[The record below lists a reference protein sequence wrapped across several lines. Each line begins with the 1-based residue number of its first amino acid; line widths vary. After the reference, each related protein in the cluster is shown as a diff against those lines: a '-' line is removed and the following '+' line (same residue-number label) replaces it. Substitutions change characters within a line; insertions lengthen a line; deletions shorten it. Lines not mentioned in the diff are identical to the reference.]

1 MPRPTLAQKVADAI
15 ARQIADGALQAG
27 SKLPSLREYMRLHG
41 HSKNTVITAYEHL
54 ASQGLVE
61 ARHGKGFFVCRTV
74 SASVEDDEA
83 QPYTRALDTIW
94 MMRQQFVRD
103 PGHSHLGEGF
113 PPVEWLMDM
122 RLDKFHR
129 QVVRGGVTTL
139 FRYGTRL
146 GNPGLRQRLA
156 QKLAD
161 YRIAVS
167 PRQLVTTLGANHG
180 MDLII
185 RRYVI
190 PGDAVLVE
198 DPGYYPLFGKLQLQ
212 GARMLGIPREAD
224 GPDLDALEQVL
235 KRARPKLFF
244 LQSVGHNPTG
254 SDISP
259 AKAHRLLQLA
269 QAHDL
274 LLVENDAMADFKP
287 SSATKL
293 TALDQCERTLYL
305 GSFSKSISAA
315 LRVGFIAGSKQRIEE
330 LADLKMLLHNSG
342 AEYSE
347 RTIEVIL
354 GEGHFLRH
362 LSRLQDRLGAA
373 TQRGLAVLDELGA
386 EVFCRPQQSL
396 YLWARF
402 PGIDDATALTRHCL
416 AQGVMLAPGSIFAVN
431 RQTPVPWTRL
441 NVAYLDD
448 PAFRRSLMR
457 QGQLGVGNR

>member
-15 ARQIADGALQAG
+15 ARQITDGALQAG

-74 SASVEDDEA
+74 SASVEDDES

-161 YRIAVS
+161 YRIAVT

-180 MDLII
+180 MDLVI

-190 PGDAVLVE
+190 PGDVVLVE

-212 GARMLGIPREAD
+212 
-224 GPDLDALEQVL
+224 
-235 KRARPKLFF
+235 
-244 LQSVGHNPTG
+244 
-254 SDISP
+254 
-259 AKAHRLLQLA
+259 
-269 QAHDL
+269 
-274 LLVENDAMADFKP
+274 
-287 SSATKL
+287 
-293 TALDQCERTLYL
+293 
-305 GSFSKSISAA
+305 
-315 LRVGFIAGSKQRIEE
+315 
-330 LADLKMLLHNSG
+330 
-342 AEYSE
+342 
-347 RTIEVIL
+347 
-354 GEGHFLRH
+354 
-362 LSRLQDRLGAA
+362 LSL
-373 TQRGLAVLDELGA
+373 
-386 EVFCRPQQSL
+386 
-396 YLWARF
+396 
-402 PGIDDATALTRHCL
+402 IH
-416 AQGVMLAPGSIFAVN
+416 I
-431 RQTPVPWTRL
+431 
-441 NVAYLDD
+441 
-448 PAFRRSLMR
+448 
-457 QGQLGVGNR
+457 